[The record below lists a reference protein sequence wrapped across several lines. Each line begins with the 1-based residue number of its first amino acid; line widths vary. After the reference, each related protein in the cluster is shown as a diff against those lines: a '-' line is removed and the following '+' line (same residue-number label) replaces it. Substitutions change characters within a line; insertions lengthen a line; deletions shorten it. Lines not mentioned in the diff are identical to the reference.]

1 MDIFKTDLFRWRW
14 VGVATFRSNFL
25 TFHLHLPGCLPEKGM
40 GSTHVLTLNF
50 NYSLFFLPGTF
61 FFSYGADELMEK
73 LLEQKNLTV
82 RSLEGDWSKLGPSCL
97 LFVPAGFVCQR
108 PAHNTTS
115 PMDTHVFILRGFVCL
130 SLCINGCLFVCLFV
144 SLYHWLFICLFVS
157 LYHWLFVCLSLCIN
171 VSLFVYSLLVYSLKT
186 F

>member
-1 MDIFKTDLFRWRW
+1 M
-14 VGVATFRSNFL
+14 RS
-25 TFHLHLPGCLPEKGM
+25 
-40 GSTHVLTLNF
+40 V
-50 NYSLFFLPGTF
+50 
-61 FFSYGADELMEK
+61 
-73 LLEQKNLTV
+73 
-82 RSLEGDWSKLGPSCL
+82 EGDWSKLGPSCL

-144 SLYHWLFICLFVS
+144 SLVVYLFVCLFVS
-157 LYHWLFVCLSLCIN
+157 LVVCLFVSMYHWLFVCLSFCIN
-171 VSLFVYSLLVYSLKT
+171 VSFFVYSLLVYSLKT